1 MIILPRQARD
11 QYREST
17 QKQTVFSQLAHPIVS
32 SVICGFGTAEEACQ
46 CIEWLNH
53 PIPSEVWAEL
63 KTKGL
68 IGAEAP
74 TPA

>member
-1 MIILPRQARD
+1 
-11 QYREST
+11 
-17 QKQTVFSQLAHPIVS
+17 VS
-32 SVICGFGTAEEACQ
+32 SVICGFGTAEEASQ

-68 IGAEAP
+68 IGADAP